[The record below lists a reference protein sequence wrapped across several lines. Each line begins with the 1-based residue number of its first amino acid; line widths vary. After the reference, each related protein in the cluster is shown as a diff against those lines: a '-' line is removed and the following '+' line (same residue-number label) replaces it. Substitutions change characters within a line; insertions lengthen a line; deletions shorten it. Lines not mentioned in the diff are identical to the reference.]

1 MRKQFKIALS
11 ILTIVTVLIGGG
23 FLTATSA
30 NASVPGDLL
39 YSIDRA
45 YEKVQR
51 IFKLSPEVKAE
62 FEVDLLEER
71 EQELSILEEND
82 SDLDIIEEAVEDLD
96 EQEENVKTR
105 LREAEDN
112 ENSDSGELVRIR
124 ERLELQQKEN
134 LKLMEK
140 LQNKYQI
147 QDGES
152 DQGDGQQSDSIDD
165 EQGQS
170 DEDQG
175 NGSGSKTLDDK
186 VIDYK
191 QRLDKEVGSDS
202 SPGSNN
208 SNNTNENQQDSG
220 NNPN

>member
-1 MRKQFKIALS
+1 MRKQAKIALS
-11 ILTIVTVLIGGG
+11 ILTAVIVLIGGS

-39 YSIDRA
+39 YGIDRA
-45 YEKVQR
+45 YENMQR
-51 IFKLSPEVKAE
+51 VFKLSPEVKAE

-71 EQELSILEEND
+71 AQELSALEESD
-82 SDLDIIEEAVEDLD
+82 SALDLVEGAVDDLD

-112 ENSDSGELVRIR
+112 ENSDSGELIRIR
-124 ERLELQQKEN
+124 ERLELQQGEN

-140 LQNKYQI
+140 
-147 QDGES
+147 
-152 DQGDGQQSDSIDD
+152 
-165 EQGQS
+165 QGQS
-170 DEDQG
+170 DENQG

-186 VIDYK
+186 IIDYK

-202 SPGSNN
+202 SPGSND
-208 SNNTNENQQDSG
+208 SDNTNGNQQDSG